1 MGEADRI
8 DTEEFRLDYE
18 ALSRGDWD
26 RAQRLHHPQIEWH
39 DLPELP
45 DAGVH
50 RGREAVRH
58 RVYQATSDL
67 GEWRVEPQEFI
78 PAGDKLIVESRMCTK
93 VRHTGLEFD
102 FDLFQVWT
110 FRDGLA
116 IRQQMFR
123 QREQALEAAG
133 LSE

>member
-8 DTEEFRLDYE
+8 DTDEFRRDYE
-18 ALSRGDWD
+18 ALSRRDWD

-39 DLPELP
+39 DAPELP

-50 RGREAVRH
+50 RGREAVRQW
-58 RVYQATSDL
+58 VYETTSDL
-67 GEWRVEPQEFI
+67 AEWRVEPNEFI
-78 PAGDKLIVESRMCTK
+78 PAGDKLFVGSRMWTK
-93 VRHTGLEFD
+93 AAYTGIEFD
-102 FDLFQVWT
+102 FGLFQVWT

-116 IRQQMFR
+116 IKQQMFR

-133 LSE
+133 LSG

>member
-8 DTEEFRLDYE
+8 DTEEFRRDYE
-18 ALSRGDWD
+18 ALSRRDWD

-39 DLPELP
+39 DAPELP
-45 DAGVH
+45 GAGVH
-50 RGREAVRH
+50 RGREAVRQG
-58 RVYQATSDL
+58 VYEATSDVA
-67 GEWRVEPQEFI
+67 EWCVEPKEFI
-78 PAGDKLIVESRMCTK
+78 PAGDKLFVESRMWTK
-93 VRHTGLEFD
+93 GGHTGLEFD
-102 FDLFQVWT
+102 TNLFQVWT

-123 QREQALEAAG
+123 QREKALEAAG

>member
-1 MGEADRI
+1 MAEADQI
-8 DTEEFRLDYE
+8 DTEEFRRDYE

-26 RAQRLHHPQIEWH
+26 QAQRLHHPQIEWH
-39 DLPELP
+39 DVPELP

-50 RGREAVRH
+50 RGREAVRQ
-58 RVYQATSDL
+58 RVYEATSDF
-67 GEWRVEPQEFI
+67 GEWRIEPREFI
-78 PAGDKLIVESRMCTK
+78 PAGDKLLVECRMWAKTA
-93 VRHTGLEFD
+93 HEGFELD

-123 QREQALEAAG
+123 QREQALEATG